1 MKIKIITGQRN
12 GDLTKIAKNYK
23 NIVYYPEAKEIH
35 PYNLADNILELC
47 EKHYSENKDLIIN
60 TYSEI
65 VLDAARLWGART
77 KHCDIL
83 ECINVLNNGEIHIAK
98 FNEFGEMEFWENGVF
113 DIKTIIL
120 KELFEIRKS
129 KK

>member
-1 MKIKIITGQRN
+1 MKIKLVTGQRYGN
-12 GDLTKIAKNYK
+12 LKKVVEEGTDTIW
-23 NIVYYPEAKEIH
+23 YPEAKEIH

-47 EKHYSENKDLIIN
+47 EKHYNENKDLIIV

-65 VLDAARLWGART
+65 VLDAVRLWGART

-83 ECINVLNNGEIHIAK
+83 ECVNVLNNGEIHIAK

-113 DIKTIIL
+113 DIKSVIL
-120 KELFEIRKS
+120 KELFETRRMK
-129 KK
+129 